1 MIMQDKMSQSGLLV
15 QMNKNASGNGANE
28 QISVRLKQERKR
40 IGLNQTSFCD
50 AIDTALSSYVK
61 YEQGKRS
68 IPADKLLELEKTGA
82 DVCFILTG
90 KRVTHPEGH
99 IEKRFAEL
107 DQHAQQIVQEL
118 ITLLLKD

>member
-1 MIMQDKMSQSGLLV
+1 MIMQDKMSQSGLFN
-15 QMNKNASGNGANE
+15 QMDNNASEVSPNGE
-28 QISVRLKQERKR
+28 ISARLKTERKR
-40 IGLNQTSFCD
+40 IGLNQNSFAD
-50 AIDTALSSYVK
+50 AMGIALTSYVR

-68 IPADKLLELEKTGA
+68 ITADKLLELEKTGA

-90 KRVTHPEGH
+90 KRVSHPEGH

>member
-1 MIMQDKMSQSGLLV
+1 MQDKKSQLGLLV
-15 QMNKNASGNGANE
+15 QMNKNAREISANE

-40 IGLNQTSFCD
+40 IGLSQTNFCD

-68 IPADKLLELEKTGA
+68 IPADKLLGLEKTGA

-90 KRVTHPEGH
+90 RRTSHPEGH
-99 IEKRFAEL
+99 IEKRFAQL
-107 DQHAQQIVQEL
+107 NQRAQQTIQEL
-118 ITLLLKD
+118 INILLDD